1 MQKVVWYLLLPL
13 AFFAGDRLGGY
24 LLQKQSE
31 RSHFRYSRLYQN
43 KAKADILLL
52 GNSRGLCLYQPYI
65 EEITHKK
72 TCNLSYNGL
81 PMDAAKALVLDYLDR
96 YPEVKTLVIDVTM
109 CDRENDPLLTGFLA
123 YTDKS
128 ERLNTLIHNKELK
141 AWWGGQVSHLFRY
154 NNEIFQR
161 ALYYRNK
168 SDEDWLL
175 DRVITEA
182 QIIDTSKSTY
192 ELDVNPYLIRQLQET
207 IEASLEKGVQAH
219 LVIAPYLPGFTVE
232 NLDNLKK
239 AVEKATGLQVLD
251 YRNSLVDP
259 TFFGDYMHLN
269 KEGSR
274 HFIDMLRKDGVF
286 D

>member
-1 MQKVVWYLLLPL
+1 M
-13 AFFAGDRLGGY
+13 
-24 LLQKQSE
+24 
-31 RSHFRYSRLYQN
+31 RSGKRS
-43 KAKADILLL
+43 A
-52 GNSRGLCLYQPYI
+52 
-65 EEITHKK
+65 
-72 TCNLSYNGL
+72 
-81 PMDAAKALVLDYLDR
+81 
-96 YPEVKTLVIDVTM
+96 
-109 CDRENDPLLTGFLA
+109 LTGFLA

-232 NLDNLKK
+232 NLDNLKRLLK
-239 AVEKATGLQVLD
+239 RLPAYKYWIIET
-251 YRNSLVDP
+251 R
-259 TFFGDYMHLN
+259 
-269 KEGSR
+269 
-274 HFIDMLRKDGVF
+274 
-286 D
+286 